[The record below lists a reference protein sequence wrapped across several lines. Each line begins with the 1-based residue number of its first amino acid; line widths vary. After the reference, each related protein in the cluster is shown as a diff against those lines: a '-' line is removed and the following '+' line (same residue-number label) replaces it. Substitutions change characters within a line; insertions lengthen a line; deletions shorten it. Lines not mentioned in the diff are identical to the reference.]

1 MASSRKTT
9 APYGSW
15 KSPITSDLASV
26 AEKRLSGVA
35 VADDG
40 RLIWVDP
47 RPHQGGRAALVMEQK
62 NFETAPMDLIPES
75 YDARTRAQEYGGG
88 AFAIKDGILMFSNYK
103 DQRLYK
109 HSLGGHSPVAL
120 TPDYGGPLVHYADG
134 IFDPYFNRYIT
145 VMEDCRQ
152 SSLNPTTTI
161 ATISLSSGDIQE
173 PKQLIIGSDFYAFPR
188 VDPSRK
194 RMAWIEWSHPNMP
207 WDRSQL
213 WLGCFSEVG
222 EINNRVCIAGN
233 DPDLVESPTE
243 PKWSPSGELFF
254 LTDRNNGYWN
264 IYRWVEHKNEVVPVY
279 SLNAEF
285 TRPQWIFG
293 IKSYDFFTKD
303 GQNYRIVCSYRQNGR
318 SYLGIIDYEL
328 GSFSPLDIPF
338 SDVLNIVS
346 GTEYFYLEG
355 ASPSQPLSIAKV
367 TLEKLSKVKEF
378 SIVWSSSPDL
388 YKYKPYFSFPEVIK
402 FPTEIS
408 GQSAYAY
415 FYPPLNAD
423 FQAPLDER
431 PPLVVRAHGGP
442 TGEARAILDLYI
454 QFWTGRGW
462 GFLDVNYGGST
473 GYGRAYW
480 ERLLGQWGIVD
491 VNDCCSCAKFLVEQG
506 KVDGERLCITG
517 RSAGGF
523 TTLACLA
530 FKDTFK
536 AGASLFG
543 VADLSLM
550 SAETHKLESHYIKN
564 LVGNEKDFLE
574 RSPINSVHKIS
585 QPVILFQGLDDKVV
599 PPDQSQ
605 KIYNALKEKGVPVA
619 LVEYEGEQHGFRKA
633 ENIKFTYEQQ
643 MMFFSRLV
651 GHFDQA
657 DNIIPIKIENFD

>member
-47 RPHQGGRAALVMEQK
+47 RPHQGGRAALVMEPK
-62 NFETAPMDLIPES
+62 NSETAPMDLIPES

-388 YKYKPYFSFPEVIK
+388 SKYKPYFSFPEVIK

-454 QFWTGRGW
+454 QFWTSRGW

-473 GYGRAYW
+473 GYGRAYR

-651 GHFDQA
+651 GHFDLA

>member
-47 RPHQGGRAALVMEQK
+47 RPHQGGRAALVMEPK
-62 NFETAPMDLIPES
+62 NSETAPMDLIPES

-222 EINNRVCIAGN
+222 
-233 DPDLVESPTE
+233 
-243 PKWSPSGELFF
+243 
-254 LTDRNNGYWN
+254 
-264 IYRWVEHKNEVVPVY
+264 
-279 SLNAEF
+279 
-285 TRPQWIFG
+285 
-293 IKSYDFFTKD
+293 
-303 GQNYRIVCSYRQNGR
+303 QNGR

-431 PPLVVRAHGGP
+431 PPLVVRAHGGL

-473 GYGRAYW
+473 GYGRAYR

-564 LVGNEKDFLE
+564 LVGKEKDFLE

-651 GHFDQA
+651 GHFDLA